1 MNFRQIFAAA
11 ALTLLTIGTSLA
23 QTEISEV
30 APESEVLKIAALEAL
45 ISAPPE
51 RALPLVSKVLSG
63 NHSNEVK
70 SRALFVLS
78 QIELPEAQTQLLEI
92 ARSGDSELQAEA
104 IRMVGIGGNK
114 EALAGLAEL
123 HRSGDA
129 KVRHAVLE
137 AYLIAGDS
145 NAVYEIAINTDDQ
158 ESFAEAVEILGA
170 MGARDELRKLR
181 ESTGF
186 TSTLI
191 EAYAVSGDFET
202 LRELAMDGS
211 DSGNQLRA
219 IEALGIVGGPQVNAT
234 LVEIYN
240 GAGSNEIKD
249 AALHGFLIS
258 GYDEGVLEL
267 YRNSDDA
274 MEKRRLLQTL
284 TMMGSDKVMVVID
297 EALGDGQ

>member
-1 MNFRQIFAAA
+1 MV
-11 ALTLLTIGTSLA
+11 IG
-23 QTEISEV
+23 
-30 APESEVLKIAALEAL
+30 
-45 ISAPPE
+45 
-51 RALPLVSKVLSG
+51 
-63 NHSNEVK
+63 
-70 SRALFVLS
+70 
-78 QIELPEAQTQLLEI
+78 
-92 ARSGDSELQAEA
+92 D
-104 IRMVGIGGNK
+104 
-114 EALAGLAEL
+114 
-123 HRSGDA
+123 
-129 KVRHAVLE
+129 
-137 AYLIAGDS
+137 
-145 NAVYEIAINTDDQ
+145 AINTDDQ

-170 MGARDELRKLR
+170 MGARDELRNLR

-191 EAYAVSGDFET
+191 KAHAVSGDFET

-219 IEALGIVGGPQVNAT
+219 IEALGIVGGPNVNAT

-249 AALHGFLIS
+249 AALRGFLIS

-274 MEKRRLLQTL
+274 AEKRRLLQTL